1 MGFERVEE
9 TTKATLTP
17 KLIRSLEDKP
27 DSHRDSF
34 LFLLLPVLGA
44 IPCPESQSLEE
55 RKANID
61 LDSSP
66 ITKKLLLEIM
76 FDILLLPY
84 GIFTPSSTSAE
95 ASGGPAVPGTGG
107 ALPPGMSKA
116 SFTRVTGQT
125 PLSPEALE
133 KTKLSVLKFI
143 GMELYEEEEVVVHY
157 VVGSSDTRH
166 SVATG

>member
-1 MGFERVEE
+1 MDE
-9 TTKATLTP
+9 TTKAALTP

-27 DSHRDSF
+27 DSHRESF

-44 IPCPESQSLEE
+44 IPCPESQSVQE
-55 RKANID
+55 RKAVIG

-66 ITKKLLLEIM
+66 TTKKLLLEIM

-84 GIFTPSSTSAE
+84 GIFTPTPTSGSAE
-95 ASGGPAVPGTGG
+95 ASGGGPAIPGTGG

-116 SFTRVTGQT
+116 SFARVTGSN

-143 GMELYEEEEVVVHY
+143 GMELFEEEEVVVHY
-157 VVGSSDTRH
+157 VVGASDTRH